1 MESNFYTRDELDG
14 MGLGKIGKD
23 VLLSRKCSIYGAKN
37 IRLGNH
43 IRIDDYSI
51 LSGNICIGDYV
62 HISAGVYLF
71 AGETGID
78 IGDYVAISSHSSV
91 YAVSDDYLGN
101 AMCNPTIPE
110 QYRKVEKARVIIE
123 KHVLIGAGSVILPG
137 VHLKEGSSFGSMTL
151 INKDSKAWVIY
162 MGTPMKEWKERKKMP
177 LLFEKELRNY

>member
-1 MESNFYTRDELDG
+1 MREKMESNFYTRDELDG

-78 IGDYVAISSHSSV
+78 IGD
-91 YAVSDDYLGN
+91 
-101 AMCNPTIPE
+101 
-110 QYRKVEKARVIIE
+110 
-123 KHVLIGAGSVILPG
+123 
-137 VHLKEGSSFGSMTL
+137 
-151 INKDSKAWVIY
+151 
-162 MGTPMKEWKERKKMP
+162 
-177 LLFEKELRNY
+177 